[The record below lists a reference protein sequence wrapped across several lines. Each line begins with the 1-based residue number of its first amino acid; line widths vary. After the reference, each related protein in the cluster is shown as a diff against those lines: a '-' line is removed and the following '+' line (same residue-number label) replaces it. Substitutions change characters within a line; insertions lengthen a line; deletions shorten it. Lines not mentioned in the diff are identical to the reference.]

1 MPTAYQSP
9 IKLHLCH
16 SCNINISNP
25 IFVKGTNK
33 GAIYDPSSHIFV
45 VTDRII
51 LIMNS
56 KKYQLDE
63 YHFHN
68 PGEHDVNGKI
78 YDAEVHYVFSQLK
91 PGEKHTPDDYKCR
104 NVCNCNDYDRDHDYS
119 NDTHD
124 RNILVIGRVI
134 SPSRHHEIPDLER
147 AGDVFPKEAGE
158 RLNSVYEC
166 RRSLSDTPFLRL
178 QVDTESNYYMYDG
191 SLTTGSF
198 APVRW
203 LVGDE
208 PIYLNLDDIKKVSK
222 IARPIQNIDGRIIL
236 FSEC

>member
-25 IFVKGTNK
+25 IFVKGINK

-45 VTDRII
+45 VTDKII
-51 LIMNS
+51 LKMNS

-91 PGEKHTPDDYKCR
+91 PGENQRPDDYKCR
-104 NVCNCNDYDRDHDYS
+104 NVCNCNDHDRGHGHGHDT
-119 NDTHD
+119 ND

-134 SPSRHHEIPDLER
+134 SPSKHHEIPDLS
-147 AGDVFPKEAGE
+147 G
-158 RLNSVYEC
+158 
-166 RRSLSDTPFLRL
+166 TPFLTL
-178 QVDTESNYYMYDG
+178 QVDAESNYYMYDG

-222 IARPIQNIDGRIIL
+222 NARPIQNIDGRIIL